1 MNACE
6 NIMVS
11 QGKFNRR
18 LAGKLGGSLPHIY
31 TKDLGHLDPTTL
43 HVEFELELTLCKP

>member
-1 MNACE
+1 ML
-6 NIMVS
+6 S
-11 QGKFNRR
+11 QRKFNRR
-18 LAGKLGGSLPHIY
+18 LAVELGGSLPHIY